1 MKKLLVNPLSLFFI
15 GLGLGVISRLFDI
28 YFEVLGK
35 VFSQV
40 AIWILFGTLVAIYS
54 QSKIKAMLNVF
65 SFCIGMLI
73 AYYVTAYV
81 THGVY
86 SQSFIIGWTVFA
98 FCSPGFAFFTW
109 MTKEAGVF
117 PKMISVGIVTVSI
130 LSSVLLFD
138 RLHFYDFV
146 IDASLIYLL
155 FFKRI
160 DRRESDCER

>member
-98 FCSPGFAFFTW
+98 FCSPILAFFTW
-109 MTKEAGVF
+109 MTKKKSLF
-117 PKMISVGIVTVSI
+117 SKMLRAGIVTVSI
-130 LSSVLLFD
+130 LSSVILFD
-138 RLHFYDFV
+138 RLHFYDFL
-146 IDASLIYLL
+146 IDGLLIYFL
-155 FFKRI
+155 FIKRI
-160 DRRESDCER
+160 D